1 MPNYQIT
8 CETPNAE
15 IRYTI
20 DGSEPNKNSTLYS
33 GVFSSD
39 NIPRAKA
46 WADGYRESVDDVLV
60 MTVGD
65 TITLDGIEILV
76 IYSQDGIN
84 IAVDKNHDLSF
95 YVKGS
100 DYVNSSD
107 YDQSPGTFGY
117 EWGGY
122 ETATGITATEVGT
135 GLANTNALIG
145 MNLQPN
151 TSGWWIIWDK
161 VKEFRQN
168 HSDNWFVPSKDELN
182 LVYQQKANLSNIS
195 TSSSGYPYYWSSS
208 ESSSNL
214 AWYQLFDSGRQDY
227 YFKLHHYRRV
237 RLCVRF

>member
-33 GVFSSD
+33 GIFSSD

-46 WADGYRESVDDVLV
+46 WADGYRESTDGALAVNAG
-60 MTVGD
+60 TI
-65 TITLDGIEILV
+65 ITLDGVEVLV

-100 DYVNSSD
+100 DYVNSND

-122 ETATGITATEVGT
+122 ETITGIQDTVIGA
-135 GLANTNALIG
+135 GLSNTNALIR

-182 LVYQQKANLSNIS
+182 LVYQQKANLSNVT
-195 TSSSGYPYYWSSS
+195 TSGRYIRYWSSS
-208 ESSSNL
+208 ERNSTDSWSQDFSSG
-214 AWYQLFDSGRQDY
+214 DRY
-227 YFKLHHYRRV
+227 YYNKPSHVRRV
-237 RLCVRF
+237 RLCVQF

>member
-33 GVFSSD
+33 GIFSSD

-46 WADGYRESVDDVLV
+46 WADGYRESERGVFE
-60 MTVGD
+60 VGS
-65 TITLDGIEILV
+65 TLTLDGIEVLV
-76 IYSQDGIN
+76 IYSQGGIN

-100 DYVNSSD
+100 DYVNSD
-107 YDQSPGTFGY
+107 EYDISPGTFGY

-122 ETATGITATEVGT
+122 GTETGITATGVGT
-135 GLANTNALIG
+135 GLSNTNALIE

-151 TSGWWIIWDK
+151 TSGWYVVWDK
-161 VKEFRQN
+161 VKEFRQS
-168 HSDNWFVPSKDELN
+168 HSDRWFVPSKDELN
-182 LVYQQKANLSNIS
+182 LVYQQKVNLSNIS
-195 TSSSGYPYYWSSS
+195 TSGSYPRYWSSS
-208 ESSSNL
+208 EYASNTS
-214 AWYQLFDSGRQDY
+214 WYQLFSNGTQSRSTKYIHY
-227 YFKLHHYRRV
+227 YRF
-237 RLCVRF
+237 RLCIQF